1 MMIGYV
7 TVSDLEGGER
17 IAKVLV
23 TEKLAVCVNVIPSIS
38 STYRFKGK
46 IEKESESIM
55 VIKTDETLKQRL
67 TVRIKELH
75 SYDVPEILY
84 WKVDASL
91 EINQWLT
98 DELS

>member
-1 MMIGYV
+1 MIGYV